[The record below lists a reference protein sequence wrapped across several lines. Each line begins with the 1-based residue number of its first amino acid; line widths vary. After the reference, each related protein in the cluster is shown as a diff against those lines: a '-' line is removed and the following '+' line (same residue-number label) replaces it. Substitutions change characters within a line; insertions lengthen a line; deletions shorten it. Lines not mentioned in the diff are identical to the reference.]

1 MQHIMTITDSR
12 HKETGAIHK
21 DWRNRRTVALIY
33 PNTYQV
39 GMTNLGFH
47 AVYRIINS
55 REDYVC
61 ERFFLPEE
69 AQKTNQRLL
78 SLESGRPITD
88 FDIAA
93 FSISFENDYLNI
105 LEILKKAGIPLK
117 ASQRDEKFPLIAGG
131 GVACFLNPEPLA
143 PFFDIFFIGEG
154 EEILPGFLDIFSP
167 EIKKASVLEKVA
179 GTVRGCYVPSL
190 YDVVYNDGNVIGSVR
205 CDDSYPK
212 KIQRVYARDISS
224 FETSSVIL
232 TPDTTFGDTFLTEI
246 SRGCPHGCRF
256 CSAGYIYRPPR
267 FRSISAISET
277 IKTGSDNSSKIGL
290 VGAAITDHP
299 DIKEICRLSESHGME
314 ITFSSIRADG
324 ITGDM
329 LETIARSGARSITI
343 APDAGSE
350 RLRRVINK
358 RLTEEE
364 IIKAVEVAIDS
375 GLQNIKLYYMIGL
388 PTETEEDLDE
398 IIGLTK
404 RVKSAFL
411 EKSRPKG
418 RMGDI
423 TVGISSFVPKPA
435 TPFQWE
441 EMQSPSKLK
450 KKIARIHK
458 EIGRIPNVTVHADP
472 PRWSFIQAV
481 FARGDR
487 RVGDILEQAL
497 NNNGNWPKTFKESE
511 IDPEFMALRKRD
523 KEEILPWDIIEN
535 RVPKEYLWKEYKK
548 AINAEETPPCPAVPG
563 CTKCGVCG

>member
-1 MQHIMTITDSR
+1 MTITDSK
-12 HKETGAIHK
+12 HQETGAIKK
-21 DWRNRRTVALIY
+21 DWRNKKSVALIY

-55 REDYVC
+55 RDDYVC
-61 ERFFLPEE
+61 ERFFLPDEQ
-69 AQKTNQRLL
+69 QKNNQRIF
-78 SLESGRPITD
+78 SVESGRPITD

-105 LEILKKAGIPLK
+105 LEILKKAGIPLHS
-117 ASQRDEKFPLIAGG
+117 SQRNDGFPLIAGG

-143 PFFDIFFIGEG
+143 PFFDLFFIGEG
-154 EEILPGFLDIFSP
+154 EEILPGFLDLFSP
-167 EIKKASVLEKVA
+167 DTKKTSLLEKIA
-179 GTVRGCYVPSL
+179 GTVPGCYVPSL
-190 YDVVYNDGNVIGSVR
+190 YDVFYNDDSTIESIK
-205 CDDSYPK
+205 CDFSIPE
-212 KIQRVYARDISS
+212 KILRVYAPDISS

-267 FRSISAISET
+267 FRGISEISET
-277 IKTGSDNSSKIGL
+277 IKSGSVNSSKIGL

-299 DIKEICRLSESHGME
+299 DIKEICKLSENQGME

-324 ITGDM
+324 ITGEM

-350 RLRRVINK
+350 RLRKVINK

-364 IIKAVEVAIDS
+364 ILKATEVAIDS

-388 PTETEEDLDE
+388 PTETDEDIDE

-404 RVKSAFL
+404 RVKSVFL

-441 EMQSPSKLK
+441 AMNSPAVLK
-450 KKIARIHK
+450 KKIAKIHK
-458 EIGRIPNVTVHADP
+458 EIGRIPNVNVHADP

-481 FARGDR
+481 LARGDR
-487 RVGDILEQAL
+487 RVSTILEQAL
-497 NNNGNWPKTFKESE
+497 NNNGNWPKTFKESN
-511 IDPEFMALRKRD
+511 IDPEFMALRKRER
-523 KEEILPWDIIEN
+523 EEILPWDIIEN
-535 RVPKEYLWKEYKK
+535 RVPKEYLWEEYNRALKGQ
-548 AINAEETPPCPAVPG
+548 ETPPCPAISG
-563 CTKCGVCG
+563 CTKCGVCS